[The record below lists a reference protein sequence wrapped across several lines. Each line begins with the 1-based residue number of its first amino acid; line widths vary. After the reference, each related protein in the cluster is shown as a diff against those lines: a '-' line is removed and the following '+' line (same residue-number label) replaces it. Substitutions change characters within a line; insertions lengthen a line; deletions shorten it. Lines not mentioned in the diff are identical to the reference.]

1 MTAEGERWVAPGS
14 PLGERLPPP
23 VSVVGPRAWLRRN
36 LFSSWASSLL
46 TIIIGTVLALFVFLV
61 ADWALTEARWGVVTT
76 NFRLFLIGQYPAD
89 EAWRVW
95 LTLLAVSVLSGVS
108 AASTTSRATR
118 VLASGLAVG
127 QALLA
132 LIAATSELG
141 PAVGGA
147 LLINAVSVWVAFA
160 AAIRFPIPSRARA
173 VAWIL
178 SVPLLFMLLQGIG
191 APILQVVP
199 TNLWGGL
206 LLTFLLAVGG
216 IVLSFPFGVLLA
228 LGRRSD
234 LPVVRII
241 STAYIEIIR
250 GVPLVTLLFMAAI
263 LLPLFL
269 PGQLRIEHVFRAL
282 AGIALFSAAYVAENV
297 RGGLQAIPSGQIEA
311 ANAIGLNAL
320 QRNVYIVLPQA
331 LRVVIPAN
339 VGLFISLLKDTTLV
353 AIAGTGLLEL
363 LGIGRAVV
371 AQPEWIGAQLEVYI
385 FISAV
390 FFFLCFV
397 MSQASYRLEEQMGVG
412 TR

>member
-1 MTAEGERWVAPGS
+1 MTNEY
-14 PLGERLPPP
+14 LPPP
-23 VSVVGPRAWLRRN
+23 STVVGRRAWVRGN
-36 LFSSWASSLL
+36 LFNNWYNSLI
-46 TIIIGTVLALFVFLV
+46 TIVLGLFIVGVTVLMLRWALF
-61 ADWALTEARWGVVTT
+61 DARWGVVGS
-76 NFRLFLIGQYPAD
+76 NLRLFLIGQYPFS

-95 LTLLAVSVLSGVS
+95 LALLAISVMTGLAV
-108 AASTTSRATR
+108 AASRGGALRA
-118 VLASGLAVG
+118 LASGLAAG
-127 QALLA
+127 QAILGVLAAVSGMGLVVAGALLA
-132 LIAATSELG
+132 N
-141 PAVGGA
+141 GA
-147 LLINAVSVWVAFA
+147 LVWLAFAIGTRVSLSRRFLGLTWLVSVPV
-160 AAIRFPIPSRARA
+160 
-173 VAWIL
+173 
-178 SVPLLFMLLQGIG
+178 LFVLLQGLG
-191 APILQVVP
+191 GPFLPMVP

-234 LPVVRII
+234 MRAIRYL
-241 STAYIEIIR
+241 STIFIEVIR
-250 GVPLVTLLFMAAI
+250 GVPLVTILFMAAI
-263 LLPLFL
+263 MLPLFL

-282 AGIALFSAAYVAENV
+282 AGITIFSAAYVAENV

-311 ANAIGLNAL
+311 ANAIGLNAF

-331 LRVVIPAN
+331 LRSVIPAN

-371 AQPEWIGAQLEVYI
+371 AQPAWIGAQLEVYI

-390 FFFLCFV
+390 FFVLCYI

-412 TR
+412 KR